1 MGRERLD
8 HIRTHIGFDVKTLE
22 RLDAIVGPKGRA
34 AFVRQA
40 VDQMLDQVETA
51 QRIAGQA
58 GPKRK

>member
-1 MGRERLD
+1 MGRDRLD
-8 HIRTHIGFDVKTLE
+8 HIRTHIGFDKQTLA

-58 GPKRK
+58 GRKPK